1 MGQVA
6 DSISALAAV
15 ADEIG
20 SLMEHVRKGSRDQH
34 DAVARI
40 GTAIGQIEQVTHR
53 AAAAAEQGSVAAEEM
68 DSQAGALRRVVSVL
82 QAMVGAPSEPQ

>member
-1 MGQVA
+1 MG
-6 DSISALAAV
+6 
-15 ADEIG
+15 
-20 SLMEHVRKGSRDQH
+20 HVRQGSRDQH

-68 DSQAGALRRVVSVL
+68 DSQAGALRQVVCDL
-82 QAMVGAPSEPQ
+82 EAMVGSRPQTS